1 NSPVGITVAFTRVGV
16 VVALLFITLPFVVR
30 AVQPVLLELDREMEE
45 AAASLGASP
54 LTVFRRVILP
64 NLTPA
69 ILAGA
74 ALAFARA
81 VGEFG
86 SLVLLSGNLPF
97 KTQVASLFIFSQI
110 ESGNTI
116 GAAAVSVTL
125 LVIALVVLLAIGR
138 LTRWSLRHAR

>member
-1 NSPVGITVAFTRVGV
+1 
-16 VVALLFITLPFVVR
+16 
-30 AVQPVLLELDREMEE
+30 MEE

-110 ESGNTI
+110 ESGNST

-125 LVIALVVLLAIGR
+125 LAIALAVLLLIGR